1 MTLTQL
7 FTNIANA
14 IRAKTGSS
22 ETITPT
28 DFANQI
34 DGIPTGVDTSDA
46 TATADDLI
54 ANKTAYV
61 NGQKITGN
69 ISKSISRDT
78 TGTVGGKNSWAI
90 IGSTSGKINNKYFVS
105 DNIGMYL
112 RFEDIASE
120 VGLTA
125 EKLKKNEEVLGITGT
140 YEGGGGS
147 IVEKDVNFYDYDGT
161 LVASYTKSE
170 FLALNEMPTNPSH
183 SGMVAQGWNW
193 SLSDAKEYVT
203 DYGVLDIGQTYT
215 TESGNSEFDIEVT
228 AKTGLTVTCNMI
240 GTKNWGDG
248 TSDAGYSHTYSTP
261 GKYTITCDGTSYNGS
276 YIFGSSSSTIPYY
289 PVAARMTKAISI
301 PNYAFNNC
309 YSLKYVTISNNITSI
324 GSYAFSKCSALKSV
338 VIPNSM
344 TSISNGIFNNCYNL
358 ERVCLSK
365 NCAGGSAT
373 IYMFNNCYA
382 LKSLVIPPSVTNL
395 YGNFL
400 QNCYALEKLVI
411 PISIT
416 TIANNAFLNCTSI
429 VKYDFSKFSAI
440 PTLSNSGAF
449 TGINFI
455 CKIIV
460 PDDLYNDWI
469 VASNWSSM
477 TDYIVSASSV

>member
-1 MTLTQL
+1 MDILNT
-7 FTNIANA
+7 
-14 IRAKTGSS
+14 
-22 ETITPT
+22 
-28 DFANQI
+28 
-34 DGIPTGVDTSDA
+34 
-46 TATADDLI
+46 
-54 ANKTAYV
+54 
-61 NGQKITGN
+61 KI
-69 ISKSISRDT
+69 KSILT
-78 TGTVGGKNSWAI
+78 EKN
-90 IGSTSGKINNKYFVS
+90 TKILPE
-105 DNIGMYL
+105 NIKAG
-112 RFEDIASE
+112 I
-120 VGLTA
+120 
-125 EKLKKNEEVLGITGT
+125 NILGIIGT

-161 LVASYTKSE
+161 LVNSYTKSE

-183 SGMVAQGWNW
+183 TGLVAQGWNW

-215 TESGNSEFDIEVT
+215 TESGNSEFDVEVT

-248 TSDAGYSHTYSTP
+248 TTDSYNSHTYSRA

-276 YIFGSSSSTIPYY
+276 YIFGSSSSSVIYY

-324 GSYAFSKCSALKSV
+324 GSYAFSKCSALKSA

-344 TSISNGIFNNCYNL
+344 TSISNGIFNNCYSL

-365 NCAGGSAT
+365 DCLGGSAT
-373 IYMFNNCYA
+373 SYMFGNCYA
-382 LKSLVIPPSVTNL
+382 LKSLVIPPSAINL
-395 YGNFL
+395 YGYFL

-440 PTLSNSGAF
+440 PTLQNAGAF
-449 TGINFI
+449 IGINYI
-455 CKIIV
+455 TKMII
-460 PDDLYNDWI
+460 PDALYTEWAE
-469 VASNWSSM
+469 ASNWSSYETYM
-477 TDYIVSASSV
+477 EKASEY

>member
-14 IRAKTGSS
+14 IRAKKGTS
-22 ETITPT
+22 EAIKAE
-28 DFANQI
+28 DFANEI
-34 DGIPTGVDTSDA
+34 DGIPIGIDTSDA
-46 TATADDLI
+46 TATAGDIIL
-54 ANKTAYV
+54 NKTAYV
-61 NGQKITGN
+61 NGKKI
-69 ISKSISRDT
+69 I
-78 TGTVGGKNSWAI
+78 
-90 IGSTSGKINNKYFVS
+90 
-105 DNIGMYL
+105 
-112 RFEDIASE
+112 
-120 VGLTA
+120 
-125 EKLKKNEEVLGITGT
+125 GT

-203 DYGVLDIGQTYT
+203 DYGVLEIGQTYT
-215 TESGNSEFDIEVT
+215 TESGNSEFDVEVT
-228 AKTGLTVTCNMI
+228 SKTGLTVTCNMI

-248 TSDAGYSHTYSTP
+248 TTDSYNSHTYSTP
-261 GKYTITCDGTSYNGS
+261 GKYTIICDGTSYNGS
-276 YIFGSSSSTIPYY
+276 YIFGASSSTIPYY
-289 PVAARMTKAISI
+289 PIAARMTKVANL

-309 YSLKYVTISNNITSI
+309 YSLKYVTISNDITSL
-324 GSYAFSKCSALKSV
+324 GSYTFSKCSALKWVTIPSTTTSV
-338 VIPNSM
+338 
-344 TSISNGIFNNCYNL
+344 SNGIFNNCYSL

-373 IYMFNNCYA
+373 SYMFGNCYA
-382 LKSLVIPPSVTNL
+382 LKSLVIPPSAKNL

-440 PTLSNSGAF
+440 PTLQNTGAF
-449 TGINFI
+449 TGINSI

-469 VASNWSSM
+469 AASNWSSYETYM
-477 TDYIVSASSV
+477 EKASEY

>member
-7 FTNIANA
+7 FTAIANE
-14 IRAKTGSS
+14 IRRIKGTS
-22 ETITPT
+22 ETIKAE
-28 DFANQI
+28 DFATEMTDI
-34 DGIPTGVDTSDA
+34 TMGIDTSDA

-69 ISKSISRDT
+69 ILKSISRDT
-78 TGTVGGKNSWAI
+78 TGAVRGKNSWAI
-90 IGSTSGKINNKYFVS
+90 IGFTSGKINNKYFVS

-120 VGLTA
+120 AGLTA
-125 EKLKKNEEVLGITGT
+125 EKLKKNEEVLGIIGT
-140 YEGGGGS
+140 YEGGGRS

-161 LVASYTKSE
+161 LVNSYTKSE

-215 TESGNSEFDIEVT
+215 TESGNSEFDVEVT

-248 TSDAGYSHTYSTP
+248 TTDSYNSHTYSTP

-289 PVAARMTKAISI
+289 PIAARMTKVANL

-309 YSLKYVTISNNITSI
+309 YSLKYVTISNDITSL
-324 GSYAFSKCSALKSV
+324 GSYTFSKCSALKWVTIPSTTTSV
-338 VIPNSM
+338 
-344 TSISNGIFNNCYNL
+344 SNGIFNNCYSL

-373 IYMFNNCYA
+373 SYMFGNCYA
-382 LKSLVIPPSVTNL
+382 LKSLVIPPSAKNL

-429 VKYDFSKFSAI
+429 IKYDFSKFSAI
-440 PTLSNSGAF
+440 PTLQNTGAF
-449 TGINFI
+449 TGINSI

-469 VASNWSSM
+469 AASNWSSYETYM
-477 TDYIVSASSV
+477 EKASEY